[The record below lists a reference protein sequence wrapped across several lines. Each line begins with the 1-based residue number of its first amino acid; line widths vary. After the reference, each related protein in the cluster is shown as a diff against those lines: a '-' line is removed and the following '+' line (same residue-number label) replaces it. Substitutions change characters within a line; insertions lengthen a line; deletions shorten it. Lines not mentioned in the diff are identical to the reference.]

1 MLDETE
7 FLSEYGVRAL
17 SRSHLASPFV
27 LDCHGHRLSVGYE
40 PGESATDLWGGNSNW
55 RGPVWFPVNYLIIE
69 ALDSHAYWQLSD
81 PLYRN
86 SGFVMDPGSNDP
98 EMRKQLKATN
108 KLHDQL
114 QGEINMLDGILHDCR
129 KKDR

>member
-1 MLDETE
+1 
-7 FLSEYGVRAL
+7 
-17 SRSHLASPFV
+17 
-27 LDCHGHRLSVGYE
+27 
-40 PGESATDLWGGNSNW
+40 
-55 RGPVWFPVNYLIIE
+55 
-69 ALDSHAYWQLSD
+69 
-81 PLYRN
+81 
-86 SGFVMDPGSNDP
+86 MDPGSNDP

>member
-1 MLDETE
+1 MNFTFTCEESCLKKIKIE
-7 FLSEYGVRAL
+7 FSDKELR
-17 SRSHLASPFV
+17 
-27 LDCHGHRLSVGYE
+27 
-40 PGESATDLWGGNSNW
+40 
-55 RGPVWFPVNYLIIE
+55 LIIE